1 LVKAVGIDLGT
12 TFSAVAYIDEEG
24 KPKILRNRDGD
35 NLTPS
40 VVNFDENGEPL
51 VGRLAKEMSVDN
63 TDSTIMFV
71 KRYMGAPSWKFPVG
85 EEEYTSEIIS
95 SIILKRLKEDAE
107 SMLGEEIKDVVIT
120 VPAYFGDAQRLA
132 TSQAGKIAGFNVLK
146 VISEPTAA
154 ALAYGVG
161 VGKNE
166 TILVFDL
173 GGGTFDVTIMNIDGK
188 DIKVLATRGDKNLGG
203 FDWDNKVMEYLRD
216 VVLSEKKIDL
226 YEQEHGMN
234 RLRKIAESA
243 KIALSDKQ
251 TAPITLDIGG
261 NQRVKIDLAREK
273 FNELTES
280 LNNNTIDMALFA
292 LDDAELGWDDIDK
305 ILLVGGSTRMPIIR
319 ELIEKSA
326 GRKPSSEL
334 HPDEV
339 VAMGAAIQAAIILA
353 EERRTDLAANIVKGL
368 PPAPKDICSH
378 SLGITAV
385 KGAEDSEARY
395 NAIVMP
401 RNTEIP
407 GKTSEIFCT
416 LIENQ
421 KTLHIEVNEGE
432 GEDLDYVTK
441 IGEGSLDLPPHRKG
455 SPLEVFFEYDQN
467 QIIHVNVYDKTNNNH
482 LGEIRIER
490 KANMDDAQVAK
501 FTALMR
507 KTGVS

>member
-1 LVKAVGIDLGT
+1 MAKAVGIDLGT
-12 TFSAVAYIDEEG
+12 TFSVIAYIDEGG

-51 VGRLAKEMSVDN
+51 VGRLAKEMSIDN

-85 EEEYTSEIIS
+85 DEEYSSEVIS

-107 SMLGEEIKDVVIT
+107 SILGEEIKCVVIT

-132 TSQAGKIAGFNVLK
+132 TSQAGEIAGFNVLK

-161 VGKNE
+161 TGKNE

-173 GGGTFDVTIMNIDGK
+173 GGGTFDVTIMNINGK
-188 DIKVLATRGDKNLGG
+188 DIKVLATNGDRNLGG
-203 FDWDNKVMEYLRD
+203 FDWDNKVIEYLYT
-216 VVLSEKKIDL
+216 VVLSETELDL
-226 YEQEHGMN
+226 YEHEHGMN
-234 RLRKIAESA
+234 RLRKAAESA
-243 KIALSDKQ
+243 KISLSDKQ
-251 TAPITLDIGG
+251 VTPINLDIGG
-261 NQRVKIDLAREK
+261 GKRKKIDLTREK

-280 LNNNTIDMALFA
+280 LNNNTIDMTLFT
-292 LDDAELGWDDIDK
+292 LDDAGLSWDDIDK
-305 ILLVGGSTRMPIIR
+305 ILLVGGSTRMPIIS
-319 ELIEKSA
+319 ELIEKCA
-326 GRKPSSEL
+326 GKKPSTEL

-353 EERRTDLAANIVKGL
+353 GEKRTDLAAEIVKGL
-368 PPAPKDICSH
+368 PPAPKDVCSH

-385 KGAEDSEARY
+385 KDLNNTEERY

-407 GKTSEIFCT
+407 GKASEIFCT
-416 LIENQ
+416 LRDNQ
-421 KTLHIEVNEGE
+421 RTLYIEVNEGE

-441 IGEGSLDLPPHRKG
+441 IGEGSMELDLHLKG
-455 SPLEVFFEYDQN
+455 SPVEVFFEYDQN
-467 QIIHVNVYDKTNNNH
+467 QIIHVNVYDKVDNKH
-482 LGEIRIER
+482 LGEIKIKR
-490 KANMDDAQVAK
+490 KANIDDAQVAK
-501 FTALMR
+501 FTALVQET
-507 KTGVS
+507 KVN

>member
-1 LVKAVGIDLGT
+1 MAKAVGIDLGT
-12 TFSAVAYIDEEG
+12 TFSAVAYIDEDG

-40 VVNFDENGEPL
+40 VVNFDENGQPL
-51 VGRLAKEMSVDN
+51 VGRLAKEMSVEN

-71 KRYMGAPSWKFPVG
+71 KRYMGVPSWKFPVG

-95 SIILKRLKEDAE
+95 SIILRRLKEDAE
-107 SMLGEEIKDVVIT
+107 SMLGEEIQDVVVT

-132 TSQAGKIAGFNVLK
+132 TSQAGEIAGFNVLK

-161 VGKNE
+161 IEKDEIV
-166 TILVFDL
+166 LVFDL
-173 GGGTFDVTIMNIDGK
+173 GGGTFDVTIMALDGK

-203 FDWDNKVMEYLRD
+203 FDWDNKIMEHLRD
-216 VVLSEKKIDL
+216 VVLADNKIDL
-226 YEQEHGMN
+226 YGKEHGMN
-234 RLRKIAESA
+234 RLRKVAESA
-243 KIALSDKQ
+243 KISLSDKQ
-251 TAPITLDIGG
+251 VTPITLDLGG
-261 NQRVKIDLAREK
+261 GQRKKIDLTREK

-280 LNNNTIDMALFA
+280 LNNNTIDMVLFA
-292 LDDAELGWDDIDK
+292 LDDAELGWEDIDK

-319 ELIEKSA
+319 ELIEKSS
-326 GRKPSSEL
+326 GKKPSAEL

-353 EERRTDLAANIVKGL
+353 EEKRTDLASEIVKGL
-368 PPAPKDICSH
+368 PPAPKDVCSH

-385 KGAEDSEARY
+385 KGSNESEVRY

-407 GKTSEIFCT
+407 GKTSEVFCT
-416 LIENQ
+416 LVENQ

-441 IGEGSLDLPPHRKG
+441 IGEGSLELSVHRKG

-467 QIIHVNVYDKTNNNH
+467 QIIHVNVYDKTNNKH

-490 KANMDDAQVAK
+490 RANMNDAQVAK

-507 KTGVS
+507 KTEVN